1 MLAYLKGQIVVKEM
15 SGGPVDRLVLDVN
28 GVGYELAVAHSTLLL
43 LGQIGDNIIVHTAVA
58 IRENDWTIFGFRDNS
73 ERQLF
78 NLLQSVTGIGPKLA
92 LGLVG
97 TLGIETL
104 VEAVLSEN
112 QKMISQAPGVGT
124 KVAQRI
130 ILELK
135 TKIEDFSQT
144 LGNQPLEPMY
154 GKSGK
159 SAIFEEV
166 TEILANLGYTATE
179 IHSALKKAKE
189 NNLETD
195 SAEELVRFALKLLSS
210 PQAV

>member
-1 MLAYLKGQIVVKEM
+1 MLAYLKGTIVVKEI

-28 GVGYELAVAHSTLLL
+28 DVGYELSVAHSTLLL
-43 LGQIGDNIIVHTAVA
+43 LGQPGDIVTVYTSVA
-58 IRENDWTIFGFRDNS
+58 IRETEWTIFGFRDTS

-112 QKMISQAPGVGT
+112 QKMISQAPGVGA

-135 TKIEDFSQT
+135 TKIEDFAQT
-144 LGNQPLEPMY
+144 LGSKPLEPAA
-154 GKSGK
+154 GR
-159 SAIFEEV
+159 SAVFEEV
-166 TEILANLGYTATE
+166 TEILGNLGYTATE
-179 IHSALKKAKE
+179 IHAALKKAKE
-189 NNLETD
+189 KNIESD
-195 SAEELVRFALKLLSS
+195 SAEDLVRFALKALSA

>member
-1 MLAYLKGQIVVKEM
+1 MLAYLKGVIVTKEI

-28 GVGYELAVAHSTLLL
+28 DVGYELSVAHSALLQ
-43 LGQIGDNIIVHTAVA
+43 LGQIGDSVTVYTSIA
-58 IRENDWTIFGFRDNS
+58 IRETEWTIFGFRDIS

-112 QKMISQAPGVGT
+112 QKMISQAPGVGA

-135 TKIEDFSQT
+135 TKMEEFSQT
-144 LGNQPLEPMY
+144 LGSKPLEPFV
-154 GKSGK
+154 GK
-159 SAIFEEV
+159 SAVFEEV

-179 IHSALKKAKE
+179 IHAALKKAKE
-189 NNLETD
+189 RNIAAD
-195 SAEELVRFALKLLSS
+195 SAEDLVRFALKTLSA
-210 PQAV
+210 PQSV

>member
-1 MLAYLKGQIVVKEM
+1 MLAYLKGVIVTKEI

-28 GVGYELAVAHSTLLL
+28 DVGYELSVAHSALLQ
-43 LGQIGDNIIVHTAVA
+43 LGQIGDSVTVYTAIA
-58 IRENDWTIFGFRDNS
+58 IRETEWTIFGFRDIS

-112 QKMISQAPGVGT
+112 QKMISQAPGVGA

-135 TKIEDFSQT
+135 TKMEEFSQT
-144 LGNQPLEPMY
+144 LGSKPLEPFTA
-154 GKSGK
+154 K
-159 SAIFEEV
+159 SAVFEEV

-179 IHSALKKAKE
+179 IHAALKKAKE
-189 NNLETD
+189 ENIEAD
-195 SAEELVRFALKLLSS
+195 SAEELVRFALKALSA
-210 PQAV
+210 PQSV